1 MSRFVVG
8 RYREKEKLDDALNSH
23 RSELIAVYGR
33 RRIGKTY
40 LIREHFVKNIIFSFT
55 GLSDGNKTQQLKNF
69 TLKLR
74 EISNSV
80 ELERL
85 PEDWLEAFVYLKKFL
100 QQQKP
105 SAKKKVIFIDELPW
119 LDSQRSG
126 FLAAFEN
133 FWNDYCTTR
142 ND

>member
-55 GLSDGNKTQQLKNF
+55 GLSDGNKTQQLKN
-69 TLKLR
+69 
-74 EISNSV
+74 
-80 ELERL
+80 L
-85 PEDWLEAFVYLKKFL
+85 P
-100 QQQKP
+100 
-105 SAKKKVIFIDELPW
+105 S
-119 LDSQRSG
+119 S
-126 FLAAFEN
+126 
-133 FWNDYCTTR
+133 
-142 ND
+142 